1 MIPAHLVFSPHQA
14 RKLCWTLMHRLNYE
28 NNKNIVYLFSNVISS
43 SSQTLAAIPRGMKPL
58 LPHPSLR
65 WVLPLKDR
73 GMVPISSV
81 RWDHTLHSAFS
92 STSLTLVLRVREA
105 RSVEPFG
112 PQNPEAST
120 FGYYSLEIWG
130 KGVEWELVKRINPQ
144 LNPLTLFPPKNY
156 EHEEAIHMFFQG
168 KGYQNFQTAKTY

>member
-1 MIPAHLVFSPHQA
+1 MIPVCLVFSPHQA
-14 RKLCWTLMHRLNYE
+14 RKPCWTWMRRLNYE

-43 SSQTLAAIPRGMKPL
+43 SSQTLVAIPRGMKPL

-81 RWDHTLHSAFS
+81 KWDHTMYSAFS
-92 STSLTLVLRVREA
+92 SISLTLVLRVGGA
-105 RSVEPFG
+105 KLVEPFG

-120 FGYYSLEIWG
+120 FGCYSLEIWG
-130 KGVEWELVKRINPQ
+130 KGVEWGLVKSINPQ

-156 EHEEAIHMFFQG
+156 EHEEAVYMFVG
-168 KGYQNFQTAKTY
+168 GGGYQNFQTAKTC